1 MAQLTERYKRFCE
14 EYVANGYN
22 ASLAYQTTHPNVTAK
37 TASNSGY
44 RLLKRQDI
52 RDYITEIQK
61 ERVEALNI
69 TAERLLE
76 ELSKMAFAEKGDDDY
91 TASIK
96 LKALELIQ
104 KQLGLQ
110 SQKIEANV
118 NQETTIVVDIQE
130 EE

>member
-1 MAQLTERYKRFCE
+1 MNIGFTFFNTC
-14 EYVANGYN
+14 NPT
-22 ASLAYQTTHPNVTAK
+22 SLAYQITHPNVTAK
-37 TASNSGY
+37 TAGNSGY

-76 ELSKMAFAEKGDDDY
+76 ELSEMAFAEKGDDDY

-96 LKALELIQ
+96 LKAIELIQ

-118 NQETTIVVDIQE
+118 SQETTIVVDIQE